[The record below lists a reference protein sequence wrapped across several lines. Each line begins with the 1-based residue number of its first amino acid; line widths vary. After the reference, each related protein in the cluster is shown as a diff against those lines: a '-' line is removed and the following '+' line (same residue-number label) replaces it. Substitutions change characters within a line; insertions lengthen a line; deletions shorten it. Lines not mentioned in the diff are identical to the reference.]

1 MCKGEV
7 FFVFCLF
14 ARAARTVFYLVTLCL
29 VAYRATTSYRHR
41 FSIIGIIGIFGIIG
55 IKKDCQIFSNSPFYL
70 LSFTYLPESDHS
82 TFRDTYITIAKII
95 NKPILPTN
103 KA

>member
-1 MCKGEV
+1 M
-7 FFVFCLF
+7 FTIQTSRF
-14 ARAARTVFYLVTLCL
+14 FYLLSFIHIPSCEP
-29 VAYRATTSYRHR
+29 
-41 FSIIGIIGIFGIIG
+41 
-55 IKKDCQIFSNSPFYL
+55 SPRWLYLLSFTFYLLPFIFYL

-82 TFRDTYITIAKII
+82 TFRDTYITIAKMV